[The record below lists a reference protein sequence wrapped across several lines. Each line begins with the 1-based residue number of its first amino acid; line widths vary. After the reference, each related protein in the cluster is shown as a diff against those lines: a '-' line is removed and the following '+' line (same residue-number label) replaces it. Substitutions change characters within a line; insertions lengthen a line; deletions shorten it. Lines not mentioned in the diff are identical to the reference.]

1 MIEKFSQQL
10 HQIITLSQQ
19 ILLVLSNEIEN
30 SENSENNI
38 KEVEPE
44 QLIVLNTER
53 DTLIKGVFNKQQSQ
67 YYSQHLD
74 LINQIVKLEHQL
86 IQQAKKN
93 KLAFRNS
100 LLKIKK
106 NQKAANSYSKY

>member
-19 ILLVLSNEIEN
+19 ILLVLSNEI
-30 SENSENNI
+30 ENSENNI